1 MTYLLTQIL
10 KDKSA
15 SYISGGNNILGDDPS
30 QFSDS
35 LWKRNQTTIVTIQ
48 TSSLPRERR
57 HNRRPAEQMAEKRP
71 DLSFDP
77 SLEEYFSCGPRIC
90 TKIYCSVSNL
100 AKGESVLFTI
110 RSRLWK
116 ETVVD
121 ISQPE
126 FVISSKIVS
135 VVSKLPYDV
144 DPGYLAPEVALIT
157 THVHVVGLDK
167 PRPIP
172 LLIYILAVIGGLLLL
187 GLLILCFYK
196 VRGP

>member
-1 MTYLLTQIL
+1 M
-10 KDKSA
+10 
-15 SYISGGNNILGDDPS
+15 S

-35 LWKRNQTTIVTIQ
+35 LWKRNQTTIVTMQ
-48 TSSLPRERR
+48 SSSLLSREKR
-57 HNRRPAEQMAEKRP
+57 HNRRPAEQTAEKRP
-71 DLSFDP
+71 DLAFDP

-90 TKIYCSVSNL
+90 TKIYCSVTNL
-100 AKGESVLFTI
+100 AKGESVLLTV

-121 ISQPE
+121 IAQPE
-126 FVISSKIVS
+126 FVISSKIVA

-144 DPGYLAPEVALIT
+144 DPGYLAPEVGLVT

-172 LLIYILAVIGGLLLL
+172 LLIYILAVIGGLFLLA
-187 GLLILCFYK
+187 LLVLCFYK
-196 VRGP
+196 VSPFPCSLIPFPSV

>member
-1 MTYLLTQIL
+1 M
-10 KDKSA
+10 
-15 SYISGGNNILGDDPS
+15 G

-35 LWKRNQTTIVTIQ
+35 LWTRNQTTVVTMQ
-48 TSSLPRERR
+48 SSSSLLIREKR
-57 HNRRPAEQMAEKRP
+57 HNRRPAEQTAEKRP
-71 DLSFDP
+71 DLAFDP

-100 AKGESVLFTI
+100 AKGESVFLTV

-126 FVISSKIVS
+126 FVISSKIVA
-135 VVSKLPYDV
+135 VVSKLPYEV
-144 DPGYLAPEVALIT
+144 DPGYLAPEVGLVT
-157 THVHVVGLDK
+157 THVHVVGMDK

-187 GLLILCFYK
+187 ALLVLCFYK
-196 VRGP
+196 VSHFTCSLIPISRRARE